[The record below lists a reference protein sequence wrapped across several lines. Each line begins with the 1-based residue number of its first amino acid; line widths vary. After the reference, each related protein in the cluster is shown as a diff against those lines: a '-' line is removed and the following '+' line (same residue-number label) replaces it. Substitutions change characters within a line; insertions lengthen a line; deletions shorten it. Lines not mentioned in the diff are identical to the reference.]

1 MRSRLLASTLAVALV
16 GGAVAL
22 SGCGGA
28 ENTLATADTAA
39 GKTKF
44 VQSCGGCHTMK
55 DAGTKGISGPNLDDA
70 FRYPR
75 EQGFDE
81 TQFYG
86 VVKRWIEIAPQ
97 PNKPGSYPV
106 AMPQNLVTGQDADDV
121 SAYVAKFAG
130 KTPDS
135 DVRELSPAVAGT
147 PPAAGKGPATPADGG
162 AENP

>member
-1 MRSRLLASTLAVALV
+1 LRSRLLASSVALALV
-16 GGAVAL
+16 GGALAL

-28 ENTLATADTAA
+28 ENTLATADTDA
-39 GKTKF
+39 GKAAFIK
-44 VQSCGGCHTMK
+44 SCGGCHTMQ
-55 DAGTKGISGPNLDDA
+55 DADTKGISGPNLDDA
-70 FRYPR
+70 FRSAR
-75 EQGFDE
+75 ESGFEE

-106 AMPQNLVTGQDADDV
+106 AMPQNLVTGQEADDV

-130 KTPDS
+130 IKPDS
-135 DVRELSPAVAGT
+135 QIREISPAVKGT
-147 PPAAGKGPATPADGG
+147 PPAQGKGPATPADGG